1 MLPGLKFLNWRVYSK
16 LSLSIRIA
24 HIEEQIQAEQH
35 RVWQYIT
42 TFGTED
48 NGSETS
54 SRILSNDNGKMLVEF
69 KTPVPL
75 LFGMK
80 KVFRTVEQLT
90 LHEPE
95 LVEFEEIEGP
105 FASRREHIS
114 LQQRGT
120 GTKILYEA
128 DFAVG
133 GWLAG
138 WLLGIL
144 LIRPALKKAVRQHLA
159 EIKHAI
165 EVQAEGT
172 AV

>member
-1 MLPGLKFLNWRVYSK
+1 M
-16 LSLSIRIA
+16 SLSICIA
-24 HIEEQIQAEQH
+24 HIEEQIQAERH

-42 TFGTED
+42 TFGSGD
-48 NGSETS
+48 DGSAMS

-69 KTPVPL
+69 KTAVPL
-75 LFGMK
+75 PFGLK
-80 KVFRTVEQLT
+80 KVFLTVEQLT

-95 LVEFEEIEGP
+95 LVEFEEVEGP
-105 FASRREHIS
+105 FTSRREHIS
-114 LQQRGT
+114 LQQRES

-128 DFAVG
+128 DFVVG
-133 GWLAG
+133 WWLAG

-144 LIRPALKKAVRQHLA
+144 LIKPALKKAVRRHLA

-165 EVQAEGT
+165 EVEAKES

>member
-1 MLPGLKFLNWRVYSK
+1 M
-16 LSLSIRIA
+16 SLSIRIT
-24 HIEEQIQAEQH
+24 HVEEQIQAERH
-35 RVWQYIT
+35 WVWQHIT
-42 TFGTED
+42 TFGTGV

-69 KTPVPL
+69 KTPVTL

-95 LVEFEEIEGP
+95 LVEFEEIKGP

-114 LQQRGT
+114 LQHRGT

-128 DFAVG
+128 DFAVV
-133 GWLAG
+133 GWIAG

-144 LIRPALKKAVRQHLA
+144 LIKPALKKAVRQHLA

-165 EVQAEGT
+165 EVQAKVPPSE
-172 AV
+172 